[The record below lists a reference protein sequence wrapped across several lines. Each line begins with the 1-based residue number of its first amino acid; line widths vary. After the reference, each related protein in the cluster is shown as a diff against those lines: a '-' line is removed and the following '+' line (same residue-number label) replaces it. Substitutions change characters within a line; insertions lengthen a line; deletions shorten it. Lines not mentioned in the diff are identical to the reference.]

1 MVMRYYIR
9 ACETLWTLSGGSLFL
24 ALRVHRYHASFFKF
38 LKVAADLNHDVAIL
52 LLRIVTMD
60 PEQTARQ

>member
-1 MVMRYYIR
+1 MSPKELKKIVSK
-9 ACETLWTLSGGSLFL
+9 W
-24 ALRVHRYHASFFKF
+24 VVFKF
-38 LKVAADLNHDVAIL
+38 LKVAADLNHDVVIL